1 MGRSKRTQYVFVTGG
16 VLSGL
21 GKGIT
26 AASIGAILQAR
37 GLNISIQKCDP
48 YLNVDAGTLN
58 PAEHGEC
65 FVTDDGAETDL
76 DLGHYERFLD
86 IDLTQASSTMSGR
99 LLRQLTDDERAGKF
113 LGQTV
118 QLVPHFTNAIQDAI
132 RTAGKGSDV
141 HIVEIG
147 GTVGDIESLA
157 FIEAIREFAL
167 VEGRENCMYAHLA
180 YVPYLGTSK
189 EFKTKPAQ
197 NSVRE
202 LRGIGISPDILL
214 VRTENKPT
222 HDITSKIQLFGGF
235 APEQVVVLPN
245 AKSVYQ
251 VPITLEEHGIGK
263 LIMKKLGRHNT
274 PAKMDKWHRLVTS
287 ATTDFG
293 KKVSIGVVA
302 KYLDNEDTYFSV
314 VEALKSASRAHKVN
328 LELTWIDAEKVTES
342 DVASLQKFDGLVVPG
357 GFGKRGVEG
366 KIIAAD
372 YAMDHEMPY
381 LGLCLGMQVAVI
393 AAARAGGLRDANS
406 TEFDP
411 TAKQDV
417 VYIMPDQKG
426 KEATGGSM
434 RLGSYNC
441 MLDKDSLAAKMY
453 KGVHISERHRHRFE
467 VNTKFAKYFE
477 SVGMHVVGTSPDGR
491 LVEMIE
497 MRDHPF
503 FIATQAHPELKS
515 RPDHAHP
522 LFDGLIAAAV
532 KRSKLSTL
540 PQTAERSF
548 AL

>member
-1 MGRSKRTQYVFVTGG
+1 MRRGVQTQYIFVTGG

-132 RTAGKGSDV
+132 RAAGKGSDM

-167 VEGRENCMYAHLA
+167 VEGRENCIYAHLV

-197 NSVRE
+197 NSIRD

-214 VRTENKPT
+214 VRTETEPS
-222 HDITSKIQLFGGF
+222 HDITSKIQLFGGL

-251 VPITLEEHGIGK
+251 VPITLEEHGIGT
-263 LIMKKLGRHNT
+263 LIMKKLDRRAT
-274 PAKMDKWHRLVTS
+274 PAKMDKWHKLVKN

-293 KKVSIGVVA
+293 TKVSIGVVA

-314 VEALKSASRAHKVN
+314 VEALKSATRAHHVN
-328 LELTWIDAEKVTES
+328 LELTWIDAEKLT
-342 DVASLQKFDGLVVPG
+342 DKDIDSLQRFDGLVVPG
-357 GFGKRGVEG
+357 GFGKRGIEG
-366 KIIAAD
+366 KIAAAD
-372 YAMDHEMPY
+372 YAMSHDMPY

-393 AAARAGGLRDANS
+393 AAARAGGLHEATS
-406 TEFDP
+406 TEFDLR
-411 TAKQDV
+411 AQQDV

-434 RLGSYNC
+434 RLGSYEC
-441 MLDKDSLAAKMY
+441 QLEADSRAAQLY
-453 KGVHISERHRHRFE
+453 KSTHITERHRHRYE
-467 VNTKFAKYFE
+467 VNKKFTKYFE
-477 SVGMHVVGTSPDGR
+477 SVGMQIVGTSPNGK

-503 FIATQAHPELKS
+503 FLATQAHPELKS

-522 LFDGLIAAAV
+522 LFDGLISAAI
-532 KRSKLSTL
+532 
-540 PQTAERSF
+540 ERSAQTTMPRSAARSF
-548 AL
+548 VL